1 MGIDIE
7 ISLWLGRNN
16 SVTQNTGNENASTMA
31 NFLIEFHLKILS
43 AFINHDE
50 RLSFRMKESLIQ
62 GWHTNLCHHDTVKM
76 PGN

>member
-16 SVTQNTGNENASTMA
+16 SVTQNTGNENASTIA

-43 AFINHDE
+43 VFINHNE
-50 RLSFRMKESLIQ
+50 KLSFTMKESLIQ
-62 GWHTNLCHHDTVKM
+62 GWYTNLYHHDTVKM
-76 PGN
+76 PVN